1 MSLEKLYKIYQ
12 FLNFDKDER
21 LQLIMNVRRILLE
34 GAHKSI
40 GKLTR
45 YNAWQ
50 QFQFLSQSQWWP
62 VERLEEYRW
71 GKFKR
76 TISHA
81 YTNIPFYQELWKK
94 HGICPDDIKEPSD
107 IHHLPI
113 ISRDGIDREKCLARK
128 DVYKKG
134 MSIVTTSGSTGE
146 PFSVYIDLP
155 AYQKK
160 YALWLR
166 EFSFAD
172 YTFDK
177 KVASFWHRSYRGY
190 KREEPHTLI
199 RDVVWGILLK
209 KKIFPPLPT
218 NCNTTMNLKQGL
230 LFHEQLMRF
239 QPFLM
244 ESLYHFI
251 LTLANFI
258 LDNNLSPIPI
268 TKMFMHGVPSRKER
282 KKVEEVFPGV
292 EIFNRYSS
300 HEFEG
305 IACEC
310 SAHAGMHISADS
322 YFVEFIKEDN
332 TAASP
337 GEIAR
342 IIITDL
348 DNRAMPLIRYEIRDM
363 GWYLDKTCP
372 CGRGLPLMSGLAGR
386 KDEYV
391 ISADNKKFYFSFF
404 HEYFDRY
411 HEVRFSQI
419 YQNGNG
425 CIEVQIVKEHVV
437 EEDILSGKITKELND
452 YLGTGVTTKYVDAIS
467 EEKNGK
473 ILSIKRID

>member
-1 MSLEKLYKIYQ
+1 MNIRREFLE
-12 FLNFDKDER
+12 F
-21 LQLIMNVRRILLE
+21 
-34 GAHKSI
+34 AHKLI
-40 GKLTR
+40 GKMTR

-62 VERLEEYRW
+62 VKKLEEYRW
-71 GKFKR
+71 KKFKR

-81 YTNIPFYQELWKK
+81 YTNIPYYQELWKK
-94 HGICPDDIKEPSD
+94 HGICPNDIKEPSD
-107 IHHLPI
+107 IHYIPI

-134 MSIVTTSGSTGE
+134 LSIVTTSGSTGE

-155 AYQKK
+155 AYQLK

-190 KREEPHTLI
+190 TREEPHTLI
-199 RDVVWGILLK
+199 RDVVWGVLLK

-218 NCNTTMNLKQGL
+218 NCNTTMNLKEGL
-230 LFHEQLMRF
+230 LFHEQLMHF
-239 QPFLM
+239 QPFLV

-258 LDNNLSPIPI
+258 LDNNLKPIPI
-268 TKMFMHGVPSRKER
+268 TKMFMHGVPSPKER
-282 KKVEEVFPGV
+282 QKVEKVFPGV

-310 SAHAGMHISADS
+310 SEHLGMHISIDS
-322 YFVEFIKEDN
+322 YFVEFVREDN
-332 TAASP
+332 TPAP
-337 GEIAR
+337 PEEVAR

-348 DNRAMPLIRYEIRDM
+348 DNKAMPLIRYEIRDM
-363 GWYLDKTCP
+363 GMYFDKNCS

-386 KDEYV
+386 ENEY
-391 ISADNKKFYFSFF
+391 ILSADNKKFYFSFF
-404 HEYFDRY
+404 HHFFNQYEEIRYFQL
-411 HEVRFSQI
+411 H
-419 YQNGNG
+419 QNGQGVVN
-425 CIEVQIVKEHVV
+425 VWIVKDHETN
-437 EEDILSGKITKELND
+437 ENILSKKISEELNEH
-452 YLGTGVTTKYVDAIS
+452 LHTGISIKYVSAIS

-473 ILSIKRID
+473 ISPIKRVNR